1 MSPFLTPMPKPR
13 PTCVGIRH
21 SPLKTAHLAK
31 TGVQRGCEGVF
42 GGFGGGK
49 NRVSEN
55 FTLFGARAEAVAS
68 HPFKE

>member
-31 TGVQRGCEGVF
+31 TGVQRGCEGDSGLLEGVKI
-42 GGFGGGK
+42 GCQK
-49 NRVSEN
+49 
-55 FTLFGARAEAVAS
+55 TLHFLERGLRPVAS